1 MSTYKFCG
9 GTCPQ
14 CPLVPPP
21 MNTGNIVKMHSK
33 WQMLAMPCS
42 QNRNLKCIRICKL
55 PVSSS
60 CLGTFLIIPI
70 LPYQFL
76 HYLVIYC
83 ICTYNMC
90 YVYTNLCML
99 CVFVILFYKVISNK
113 QQMKDRKSLKLN
125 SNVKVIDLTGKE
137 K

>member
-1 MSTYKFCG
+1 
-9 GTCPQ
+9 
-14 CPLVPPP
+14 
-21 MNTGNIVKMHSK
+21 
-33 WQMLAMPCS
+33 MLAMPCS

-137 K
+137 KWMFSNYQEMHQQHTKSDEDSSKCISQCI